1 MNDVR
6 EPLSV
11 GFQAA
16 GVRAACGARIRGL
29 PPAKPGT
36 RSDEGAGLAFV
47 LRLWRVHAAQGPSD
61 EVALAVLRALR
72 RAGDGDEWDDVLAL
86 PAAAVG
92 FAVTVLHDR
101 AIDSVHGD
109 IAMSVLLFHALRGD
123 ATAPVVLAH
132 GLAALAHGHPEAN
145 RLMALSDAW
154 AHRPRIGEL
163 AQGDRS

>member
-1 MNDVR
+1 MNDIR
-6 EPLSV
+6 EPLPF
-11 GFQAA
+11 GLRAA
-16 GVRAACGARIRGL
+16 GARAASGARIRDL
-29 PPAKPGT
+29 PLAKPGT
-36 RSDEGAGLAFV
+36 PSDDGAGSAFV

-72 RAGDGDEWDDVLAL
+72 CAGDGDEWDDVLAL
-86 PAAAVG
+86 PAAAIG
-92 FAVTVLHDR
+92 FAVKVFHDR

-154 AHRPRIGEL
+154 SHRPRMGER
-163 AQGDRS
+163 AQG